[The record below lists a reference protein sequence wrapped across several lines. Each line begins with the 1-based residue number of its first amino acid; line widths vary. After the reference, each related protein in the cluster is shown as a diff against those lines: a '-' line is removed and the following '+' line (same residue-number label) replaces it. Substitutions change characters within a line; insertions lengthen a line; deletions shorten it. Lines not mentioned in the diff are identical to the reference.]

1 MLLLMVQ
8 NRVFILTISMVANP
22 NTVMMIA
29 HEFGS
34 GKVKPMVETVPGACH
49 KHFRTHAQAE
59 AFIDDWK
66 TSFADIS
73 RRVIKEKLDRGFRP
87 QDMKLNFEGMLRPTS
102 AYGEVEDI
110 SRDMNEK
117 LNLKD

>member
-1 MLLLMVQ
+1 
-8 NRVFILTISMVANP
+8 MVANP